1 MPNLRAK
8 ADRQVTSLLDFMFWS
23 DLVVIL
29 AIVVLNIV
37 NILRASSGQD
47 AMITAAEPELVL
59 IVSFALVLYLGYGC
73 FNALSIKRRLGR
85 IYVSLDETGISGVS
99 LPNPMSGIAG
109 EAFTVSYEKIVSVSI
124 EEVAITKKHVAPS
137 LRLEADEQVYIV
149 PAPERLKEIVQR
161 IAERMTVKS

>member
-1 MPNLRAK
+1 MPNMRVK

-29 AIVVLNIV
+29 AIVGLNIV
-37 NILRASSGQD
+37 NILRANGTQG

-85 IYVSLDETGISGVS
+85 VYASLDETGVSGVS

-109 EAFTVSYEKIVSVSI
+109 EAFTVFYEKIVSVSI

-137 LRLEADEQVYIV
+137 LKLETDEQVYIV
-149 PAPERLKEIVQR
+149 PAPERLKEAVQQ
-161 IAERMTVKS
+161 IAERMTAK

>member
-1 MPNLRAK
+1 MPNMRVK

-23 DLVVIL
+23 DLAVIL
-29 AIVVLNIV
+29 AIVGLNIV
-37 NILRASSGQD
+37 NILRANGTQG

-59 IVSFALVLYLGYGC
+59 IISFALVLYLGYGC

-85 IYVSLDETGISGVS
+85 VYVSLDETGVSGVS

-109 EAFTVSYEKIVSVSI
+109 EAFTVFYEKIVSVSI

-137 LRLEADEQVYIV
+137 LKLETDEQVYIV
-149 PAPERLKEIVQR
+149 PAPEHLKEIVQQ
-161 IAERMTVKS
+161 IAERMTAK

>member
-1 MPNLRAK
+1 MPNMRVK

-29 AIVVLNIV
+29 AIVGLNIV
-37 NILRASSGQD
+37 NILRANGTQG

-59 IVSFALVLYLGYGC
+59 IVSFALVLYLVYGC
-73 FNALSIKRRLGR
+73 FNALSIKRRLDR
-85 IYVSLDETGISGVS
+85 VYVSLDETGVSGVS

-109 EAFTVSYEKIVSVSI
+109 EAFTVFYEKIVSVSI

-137 LRLEADEQVYIV
+137 LKLETDEQVYIV
-149 PAPERLKEIVQR
+149 PAPENQKEIVQQ
-161 IAERMTVKS
+161 IAERMTTK